1 MFIGQEVNLV
11 ELINRALNQN
21 SYGQVY
27 NGKRSLI
34 KENHLLDN
42 VLHKIIAMTEIRRPA
57 MDGNVGGVYTL
68 DSSEPPSL
76 GDQYTAL
83 TFFDLGVVIEL
94 NEAGEWIIV
103 DCLPNFATNREFYT
117 AMKLKGMPEK
127 IRLDI
132 SDDKTH
138 ELFDVDGIYYIY
150 AGINVYKDDIGFY
163 TTSSQLQ
170 NKPLESIYKFFKL
183 TKLVERD
190 LADMGKNG
198 KFVEMAKLIL
208 NVVGIF
214 YNKELFKY
222 VFDNMTS
229 FNETGL
235 SVSYKTSFT
244 NGLLYLKTHR
254 KFTIV
259 PVLGNVAVCVS
270 SNTTPITFT
279 DLDTEVSYNLF
290 HLDY

>member
-27 NGKRSLI
+27 NGKQSLI

-42 VLHKIIAMTEIRRPA
+42 VLHKIITMTAIRRPA
-57 MDGNVGGVYTL
+57 MDGNVGGVHTL
-68 DSSEPPSL
+68 DSSEPLSL

-103 DCLPNFATNREFYT
+103 DCLLNFATNREFYT
-117 AMKLKGMPEK
+117 AMRLKGMPEK

-132 SDDKTH
+132 SDDKTY
-138 ELFDVDGIYYIY
+138 ELFDVDGIYHMY
-150 AGINVYKDDIGFY
+150 AGINVYKDNVGFY

-170 NKPLESIYKFFKL
+170 DKPLESIYKFFHF
-183 TKLVERD
+183 TKLVKGNLD
-190 LADMGKNG
+190 NMGKNG

-214 YNKELFKY
+214 YNKELFAH
-222 VFDNMTS
+222 VLNSMVR
-229 FNETGL
+229 FNGTGL
-235 SVSYKTSFT
+235 SVSYETSFT
-244 NGLLYLKTHR
+244 NGLLYVGTHR

-259 PVLGNVAVCVS
+259 PILGNVAVCA
-270 SNTTPITFT
+270 SNDTTPITFT
-279 DLDTEVSYNLF
+279 DLDTGVSYNLF
-290 HLDY
+290 HLE

>member
-42 VLHKIIAMTEIRRPA
+42 VLHKIIAMTETRRPA

-138 ELFDVDGIYYIY
+138 ELFDVDGVYSQYN
-150 AGINVYKDDIGFY
+150 GINVYRDEKGYY
-163 TTSSQLQ
+163 TTSNQLQ
-170 NKPLESIYKFFKL
+170 DKSLENIHRFFRL
-183 TKLVERD
+183 TKILDVD
-190 LADMGKNG
+190 LEPMIRKNQ
-198 KFVEMAKLIL
+198 FVEVAKLIL
-208 NVVGIF
+208 EVIGIF
-214 YNKELFKY
+214 YSKELFDL
-222 VFDNMTS
+222 VHRSMSELNA
-229 FNETGL
+229 TGL
-235 SVSYKTSFT
+235 VVSYNTSFT
-244 NGLLYLKTHR
+244 NGLLYLKTKR

-259 PVLGNVAVCVS
+259 PVLGNMAVCIGN
-270 SNTTPITFT
+270 NTTPISFRN
-279 DLDTEVSYNLF
+279 LDTGLSYNLF
-290 HLDY
+290 YLE